1 MNGFNQVDYE
11 GIQHIPVLREAWVVS
26 LHAMAQT
33 TYDKSGQT
41 IPFFMMPSIGGGSD
55 LRAYAS
61 WRLRDLNSLYLQA
74 EWRVMVNRF
83 VDMALFY
90 DAGKVAA
97 RRTDLTLGDMKSDY
111 GLGFRWHG
119 PMATPLR
126 IEVTHGHEG
135 FALVFA
141 ASEVF

>member
-1 MNGFNQVDYE
+1 M
-11 GIQHIPVLREAWVVS
+11 L
-26 LHAMAQT
+26 
-33 TYDKSGQT
+33 
-41 IPFFMMPSIGGGSD
+41 
-55 LRAYAS
+55 
-61 WRLRDLNSLYLQA
+61 LQA

-90 DAGKVAA
+90 DAGKVVA
-97 RRTDLTLGDMKSDY
+97 RRSEFDLSGMKTDF

-126 IEVTHGHEG
+126 IEFTRGSEG